1 MDILGIG
8 IPELVFIALIALII
22 LGPKE
27 MQKTAQVIGKGLRK
41 LVMSDTWR
49 VVRET
54 SQQLNRLPTKL
65 MRDAAE
71 TIQDVDKTMNEN
83 VSGSADD
90 FGTWLG
96 KASKDAH
103 PQVIASPLPPK
114 SRKPTPK
121 PAAPAQED
129 EQGKDA

>member
-8 IPELVFIALIALII
+8 IPELIFIALIALII

-49 VVRET
+49 VVRKT
-54 SQQLNRLPTKL
+54 SQELNRLPTKL

-71 TIQDVDKTMNEN
+71 AVQDVDETLNEN
-83 VSGSADD
+83 ISGGADD
-90 FGTWLG
+90 LGTWSG
-96 KASKDAH
+96 RASKDAP

-114 SRKPTPK
+114 RRKLTPK
-121 PAAPAQED
+121 PADPAQED
-129 EQGKDA
+129 EQGKNA